1 MESVWTRRNGVGIE
15 AVPGPGSTVCVE
27 VVSGR
32 ALTTELT
39 QSWQTLQDANP
50 SLGSPCFSPE
60 FTQAVAAAQP
70 DVEVAVVRHQGS
82 VAGILP
88 FERKTGEI
96 GTPVGGIVSDYQGLI
111 SRPGFICDP
120 LEL

>member
-1 MESVWTRRNGVGIE
+1 MESVWTRQKGVGIDD
-15 AVPGPGSTVCVE
+15 AAGRGSTVSVE
-27 VVSGR
+27 VVSVR
-32 ALTTELT
+32 AVTPELT
-39 QSWQTLQDANP
+39 QSWHTLQDANP

-60 FTQAVAAAQP
+60 FTQAVAAVQQ

-88 FERKTGEI
+88 FERKAGEV

-111 SRPGFICDP
+111 SRP
-120 LEL
+120 